1 MDLNRFNLVFHAGNP
16 DPLFDNRLLYD
27 KSYEHFRS
35 VWERTFTRRAG
46 AGSYDPYAF
55 YRQNIVYTLF
65 YGSDVAAQICSS
77 FYQINAAITPELGY
91 YTNFLGKPHE
101 FMLEKGI
108 RFVSTG
114 EYSSVARNYSPRK
127 VDGLHLNEV
136 MTRIGLISG
145 SELGADAVLGLPRRV
160 TGTNTVCLD
169 LGMELLEPAR
179 ERLGLVVDVF
189 IGYKNTLKP
198 STDPQ
203 IEKLVNRLWGE
214 RVDLHAR
221 PQAQLPNSF
230 FDQASQP
237 YSRELEVSI

>member
-1 MDLNRFNLVFHAGNP
+1 MDLNRFNLVFHSGNP

-27 KSYEHFRS
+27 KGYEHFRS

-55 YRQNIVYTLF
+55 YRQNIIYTLF
-65 YGSDVAAQICSS
+65 YGTEVAAQICSS
-77 FYQINAAITPELGY
+77 FYQIKAAITPELGY

-101 FMLEKGI
+101 FMVEKGI

-127 VDGLHLNEV
+127 ANGLHLNEV

-145 SELGADAVLGLPRRV
+145 SQLGADAVLGLPRRV
-160 TGTNTVCLD
+160 TGTNTVCSD

-198 STDPQ
+198 SSDPQ
-203 IEKLVNRLWGE
+203 IEQLVNRLW
-214 RVDLHAR
+214 RDRLDLHAR
-221 PQAQLPNSF
+221 AQEHLPKSLLESAPPPF
-230 FDQASQP
+230 SH
-237 YSRELEVSI
+237 ELAVGI